1 MPRIARICAI
11 HYPHHVTQRGNNREA
26 VFFDDDD
33 REFYLKILGKYSSQ
47 YNFDIWAYCLMVNH
61 VHLLAVPK
69 REDSLAK
76 GLGSTNLVYTQ
87 YVNRRY
93 GRSGRLWQNRFFSS
107 VIENEPYLWAVVRY
121 IERNPV
127 RGDLVG
133 RAEEYVWSSARAH
146 ILGRR
151 DHLLTGDSWL
161 RRSKRGDF
169 QKFEE
174 REDRPIEDSIRKA
187 TSTGRP
193 LGGEEFVEHLEKT
206 LQRRIIVQRPGRPRK
221 RN

>member
-33 REFYLKILGKYSSQ
+33 SEFYLKILDKYSAQ
-47 YNFDIWAYCLMVNH
+47 HNLDIWAYCLMVNH

-93 GRSGRLWQNRFFSS
+93 GRSGRVWQNRFFSA

-127 RGDLVG
+127 RGNLVEK
-133 RAEEYVWSSARAH
+133 AEEYMWSSARAH

-151 DHLLTGDSWL
+151 NNLLTGDSWL

-169 QKFEE
+169 QKFMES
-174 REDRPIEDSIRKA
+174 EDRPIEDSIRKA

-193 LGGEEFVEHLEKT
+193 LGREEFMQHLEKT
-206 LQRRIIVQRPGRPRK
+206 LQRKIVVQRAGRPK
-221 RN
+221 KGS